1 MRVVGPAALDY
12 LNVSVGEHSPEPGVA
27 AALFLKIHRHFERKG
42 AILVR
47 RDPKFRDLGLIA
59 DITLNKAVEKAGFPS
74 RDIHIPD
81 TVAAE
86 PPGSLGLRLP
96 RILRQGIPIIDEHG
110 QVMANFDLDIIP
122 ALCIPC
128 RNNLSV
134 RSHVVGEL
142 QLLSERFP
150 TFEIVEYKRH
160 QHQ

>member
-1 MRVVGPAALDY
+1 M
-12 LNVSVGEHSPEPGVA
+12 
-27 AALFLKIHRHFERKG
+27 KIHRHFERKG

-59 DITLNKAVEKAGFPS
+59 DVTLDKAIEKTGFPA

-86 PPGSLGLRLP
+86 PPGGFGLRLP
-96 RILRQGIPIIDEHG
+96 CILRQGIPIIDEHG
-110 QVMANFDLDIIP
+110 QVMANLDLDIIP
-122 ALCIPC
+122 ALGIPC
-128 RNNLSV
+128 RNNFSV

-142 QLLSERFP
+142 QLLAERFP